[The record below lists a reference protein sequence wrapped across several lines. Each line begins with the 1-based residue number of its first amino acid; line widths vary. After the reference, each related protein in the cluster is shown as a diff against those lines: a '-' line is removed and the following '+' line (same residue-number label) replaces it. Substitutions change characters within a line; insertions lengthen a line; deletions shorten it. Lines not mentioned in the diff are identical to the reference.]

1 VSKQGRPTWVPAFVG
16 LGIAWGCSFAL
27 IAVALEALSPVQV
40 AFWRLALGAAALV
53 IVSFAT
59 GASLPRTWTTWR
71 HLFVVALLINAI
83 PFTLFGIGQQYVSST
98 LAGIL
103 NAATPLATMLLTMVA
118 LRSEPV
124 TRARAMGIVVGFIGL
139 LVVLGAWTEPPQ
151 GQLRGIAAC
160 LAAILCYALAFIYS
174 RRHLRGAVEGP
185 ISLATGQVLL
195 ATAVMLLVA
204 VVTGFTPRAE
214 VTPRVVV
221 ATICLG
227 VFGSGLAYI
236 ANFFIIERAGPLTAS
251 SVTYLTPVVAAFVGI
266 TVLDETLEWHQP
278 VGATLVLVG
287 IAVAQRTPR
296 QSDTASL
303 SAGDPALG
311 RQR

>member
-139 LVVLGAWTEPPQ
+139 LVVLGAWTEPR
-151 GQLRGIAAC
+151 RG
-160 LAAILCYALAFIYS
+160 S
-174 RRHLRGAVEGP
+174 
-185 ISLATGQVLL
+185 
-195 ATAVMLLVA
+195 
-204 VVTGFTPRAE
+204 
-214 VTPRVVV
+214 
-221 ATICLG
+221 
-227 VFGSGLAYI
+227 
-236 ANFFIIERAGPLTAS
+236 
-251 SVTYLTPVVAAFVGI
+251 
-266 TVLDETLEWHQP
+266 
-278 VGATLVLVG
+278 
-287 IAVAQRTPR
+287 
-296 QSDTASL
+296 
-303 SAGDPALG
+303 
-311 RQR
+311 